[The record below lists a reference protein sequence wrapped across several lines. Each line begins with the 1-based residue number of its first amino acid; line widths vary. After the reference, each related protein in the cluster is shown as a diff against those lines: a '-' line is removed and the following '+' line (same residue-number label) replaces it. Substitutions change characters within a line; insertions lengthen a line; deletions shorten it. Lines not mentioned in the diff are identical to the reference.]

1 MKRVLIGCALTLA
14 LVAGVFAASS
24 TPANF
29 SGTWVLNK
37 DKSDGLPRQLQNVE
51 SYTMVVTQDD
61 KQLTVE
67 NKIAGGAR
75 GGDQNSASGEN
86 NAPRDRVGQG
96 SGQGSSQDGSM
107 TGGRRRGG
115 FGGQVGGQDGGQGGG
130 RRGGRGGM
138 GMGMGTATYK
148 LDGSESKVESAGGRG
163 GAATLKAQWKDGGKV
178 LELTNA
184 RTFNVQGNDMTRTV
198 KDRWELAD
206 SGKTLKVKRSVDGMQ
221 GSQESTLV
229 FSKQ

>member
-1 MKRVLIGCALTLA
+1 MKRVLIGCALTLV

-29 SGTWVLNK
+29 SGTWVLDK

-51 SYTMVVTQDD
+51 SYTMAVTQDD

-75 GGDQNSASGEN
+75 ARSGREQNGASGEN
-86 NAPRDRVGQG
+86 NAPRDRVGQAG
-96 SGQGSSQDGSM
+96 GQGGGQDGSM

-115 FGGQVGGQDGGQGGG
+115 FGGQG
-130 RRGGRGGM
+130 GGM
-138 GMGMGTATYK
+138 GLGMGVVTYK
-148 LDGSESKVESAGGRG
+148 LDGSESKIESAGGRG
-163 GAATLKAQWKDGGKV
+163 GAATVKAQWKDGGKV
-178 LELTNA
+178 LELTNS
-184 RTFNVQGNDMTRTV
+184 RSFNIQGNDMTRTV

-206 SGKTLKVKRSVDGMQ
+206 GGKTLKIKRSVDGMQ

-229 FSKQ
+229 FYKQ